1 MTKTTEISK
10 TDKINLLGHTKS
22 QLEELLGS
30 LGQKPYKGRQLFKW
44 LYFVRQ
50 PDFNLM
56 TDLTK
61 ELRSEL
67 EEKFSFDLPRVV
79 TDQLSTDGTR
89 KFLSMTAD
97 NQPVESVLV
106 TAENRDEKTACISSQ
121 SGCALGCLF
130 CATGTMG
137 LKRNLTAGEI
147 VGQLVHMRNIE
158 GADCFSNV
166 VFMGMGEPMNN
177 FNNLISALDIMTHH
191 DGLNI
196 GSRRITVST
205 SGVTPRIR
213 KLADSVKKVKLALSL
228 HAATQEKREVIMPV
242 AKRYPLGDL
251 MQAVKYYAEK
261 TDTRATIEYILFDG
275 FNDTLEDVKA
285 FSELIRGVPCKIN
298 ILAYNPVPGLDFK
311 RPSDDK
317 VDWFAKKLYPH
328 TPIVT
333 VRKSR
338 GRDIDAACGQLAG
351 NYLSNNK

>member
-1 MTKTTEISK
+1 MTTETKTIKS
-10 TDKINLLGHTKS
+10 NLVGYTKV
-22 QLEELLGS
+22 QMEELLGS

-50 PDFNLM
+50 PDFQLM
-56 TDLTK
+56 TDLAKDLRT
-61 ELRSEL
+61 ELD
-67 EEKFSFDLPRVV
+67 EKFVFDLPKIV
-79 TDQLSTDGTR
+79 TDQVSTDGTR
-89 KFLSMTAD
+89 KFLSMTPD
-97 NQPVESVLV
+97 DQPIESVLV
-106 TAENRDEKTACISSQ
+106 TAENREAKTACISSQ

-147 VGQLVHMRNIE
+147 VGQLIHMRNAD

-177 FNNLISALDIMTHH
+177 FDNLMTALEIMTHPE
-191 DGLNI
+191 GLNI
-196 GSRRITVST
+196 GGRRITIST
-205 SGVTPRIR
+205 CGITPRIK
-213 KLADSVKKVKLALSL
+213 KLADNVKKVRLALSL
-228 HAATQEKREVIMPV
+228 HAATQEKREKIMPI
-242 AKRYPLGDL
+242 AKRYPLAEL
-251 MQAVKYYAEK
+251 MQAVRYYAEK

-285 FSELIRGVPCKIN
+285 FREIIRGVPCKIN

-317 VDWFAKKLYPH
+317 VDWFAQKLYPH

-351 NYLSNNK
+351 KYLSDNK